1 MRQTLN
7 EMTPSDYTLIFGLG
21 QTGWS
26 CVRYCHAK
34 GMRLKIV
41 DTRLQPPNLIDL
53 KKNLL
58 NNLNTIELFL
68 GPLLEQDFE
77 PILAQVKQIVVSP
90 GVDIQA
96 QAILKIAQAR
106 HIPIIGD
113 IELFSRDCKRPYIA
127 ITGSNGK
134 TTVTTLVGQLL
145 QAIGLSVGVG
155 GNIGTPALDLLMA
168 PDDYALY
175 VLELSSFQLET
186 TYSLEPRVAT
196 ILNITPDHLDRY
208 NSYDDYIAAKQRI
221 LKNARF
227 IIPEPRLEC
236 PPLGHFGVVSQNKKE
251 WLAFNDPIENT
262 LDLLCPVSD
271 LILTG
276 KHDYLNMISALSLV
290 YTMGTSLGLL
300 WSVMKPSLIKVLKNF
315 KGLEH
320 RCQWVACHEGVTWI
334 NDSKGTNI
342 GASLTALRSLTSR
355 IAPSKK
361 VILIAGGE
369 GKNQNFE
376 WLRQEMD
383 SMRVSI
389 RQVILIGKDA
399 SLIEQVLIKSL
410 PCVRVETL
418 TQAVQLA
425 AIQAHS
431 GDTIL
436 LSPCCSSLDQYSS
449 YIERGQDFIRAVTAL
464 TGTN

>member
-1 MRQTLN
+1 MRQALKT
-7 EMTPSDYTLIFGLG
+7 SHSHYTLIFGLG

-26 CVRYCHAK
+26 CVRYAHAK

-41 DTRLQPPNLIDL
+41 DTRLNPPNLPDF
-53 KKNLL
+53 KKKFP
-58 NNLNTIELFL
+58 NNINIKLFL
-68 GPLLEQDFE
+68 GPILEQDYE
-77 PILAQVKQIVVSP
+77 TILDQVQQIIVSP
-90 GVDIQA
+90 GVNIQA
-96 QAILKIAQAR
+96 QAILQIAKAR

-113 IELFSRDCKRPYIA
+113 IELFAQDCKLPYIA

-145 QAIGLSVGVG
+145 TSIGVPVGVG
-155 GNIGTPALDLLMA
+155 GNIGIPALDLLA
-168 PDDYALY
+168 KPHNYKLY

-186 TYSLEPRVAT
+186 THSLAPTVAT

-208 NSYDDYIAAKQRI
+208 DSYDDYVAAKQKI
-221 LKNARF
+221 LKNAHH
-227 IIPEPRLEC
+227 IIPEPCLEA
-236 PPLGHFGVVSQNKKE
+236 PQLGHFGVVSDH
-251 WLAFNDPIENT
+251 LVFNDPLKNT
-262 LDLLCPVSD
+262 LDVLCPLSD

-276 KHDYLNMISALSLV
+276 KHDHLNMISALSLV
-290 YTMGTSLGLL
+290 YVMGISLGLL
-300 WSVMKPSLIKVLKNF
+300 WPTMKPSLIQVLKNF

-320 RCQWVACHEGVTWI
+320 RCQWVACSEGVTWI

-342 GASLTALRSLTSR
+342 GASLVALRSLISR
-355 IAPSKK
+355 MEPPKK

-376 WLRQEMD
+376 WFSQEID
-383 SMRVSI
+383 LMRASI

-399 SLIEQVLIKSL
+399 VLIQNALVKRLSSV
-410 PCVRVETL
+410 CVETL

-425 AIQAHS
+425 ATQAHK

-464 TGTN
+464 TGNH